1 MTIIDHRVLVNAPP
15 EVVWELLGDLSALP
29 KWHVNCQN
37 TSMLTTQRQGV
48 GVRRRNTM
56 SSGPDIVEEILTWY
70 NNLGFEYTVVDGPR
84 YRSNRGRLRL
94 QAIPEGTVVQW
105 TFEYQLGGALAF
117 LRDFFLRRRLND
129 EAVRSLKRFK
139 QLVESTGIRMDAAT
153 VERVSMR
160 PAPSVTERAAIGEA
174 TTRVRSTRV
183 EAPPPPAAVSEETQV
198 TLPPEPPEDEP
209 VWQAPAPVLDIG
221 ADDLPLLE
229 ETGPEPPL
237 AEEDTRPRPPV
248 ERPTEPRPP
257 RAESQPETRPETGT
271 TPDTPPLEPED
282 TVPHAPVELPALFEE
297 SANDTLPVAPP
308 TGNFEDLRA
317 EGPVEP
323 VELAETPYTAPGEP
337 TVEVKPEA
345 QPEAPV
351 WAEQPEPPRA
361 QEPAVW
367 PEIPAQEPPV
377 VVPEPPSVL
386 ETPSPAAGPQAIG
399 PSIWEVFGVMPPSS
413 QEPAAIPAGPEA
425 EPVPAAPTV
434 ERETLKHR
442 LGFHQRAHPARHG
455 NIVRVRSVLRLNGL
469 RARLALRRARRLSR
483 R

>member
-1 MTIIDHRVLVNAPP
+1 
-15 EVVWELLGDLSALP
+15 
-29 KWHVNCQN
+29 
-37 TSMLTTQRQGV
+37 
-48 GVRRRNTM
+48 
-56 SSGPDIVEEILTWY
+56 
-70 NNLGFEYTVVDGPR
+70 
-84 YRSNRGRLRL
+84 L
-94 QAIPEGTVVQW
+94 QAIPEGSVVQW
-105 TFEYQLGGALAF
+105 TFEYQLGGTLAF
-117 LRDFFLRRRLND
+117 LRVFFLRRRLND
-129 EAVRSLKRFK
+129 EATRSLKRFK
-139 QLVESTGIRMDAAT
+139 QLVESAGIRMDAAT

-183 EAPPPPAAVSEETQV
+183 EAPHPPAAVPEETQV

-209 VWQAPAPVLDIG
+209 VWLAPAPVLDIG

-229 ETGPEPPL
+229 ETGLEPPL

-257 RAESQPETRPETGT
+257 RAELHPEPQPETAT

-308 TGNFEDLRA
+308 TEDFENLIA
-317 EGPVEP
+317 ESPAEP
-323 VELAETPYTAPGEP
+323 IALAEPPYTAPSKP
-337 TVEVKPEA
+337 TVEVEPEV

-361 QEPAVW
+361 EEPATSPEIPPQEPAVV
-367 PEIPAQEPPV
+367 E
-377 VVPEPPSVL
+377 PEPPTAL
-386 ETPSPAAGPQAIG
+386 ETSPASEPQSIG
-399 PSIWEVFGVMPPSS
+399 PSIWEVFGITPPSS
-413 QEPAAIPAGPEA
+413 QEPAAIQTESEAKPAPVA
-425 EPVPAAPTV
+425 AVEPAV
-434 ERETLKHR
+434 LKHR

-455 NIVRVRSVLRLNGL
+455 NIVRVRQVLRLNGL
-469 RARLALRRARRLSR
+469 RARRALRRARRLSR